1 MIRLGSRSHL
11 RSTLTIVHATAL
23 TPMSRIFTG
32 LLSAVLAV
40 LLFLPSPALAASSA
54 ATRANDD
61 LKVSGNN
68 FSGQNLQEA
77 EFAEARLSGADFSKT
92 KLEGVVFN
100 SSNVSKANFQD
111 ANLSYGFAYL
121 TSFVEADFRNAI
133 LLESTFLQCSLRDAD
148 ITGADF
154 SGSIIDK
161 EQLLALCEVADGV
174 NPVTGVA
181 TRDSLECQ

>member
-1 MIRLGSRSHL
+1 
-11 RSTLTIVHATAL
+11 
-23 TPMSRIFTG
+23 MSQIFTG
-32 LLSAVLAV
+32 LLSAVLAF
-40 LLFLPSPALAASSA
+40 LLFLPSPVFAASSA

-61 LKVSGNN
+61 LKLSGND

-77 EFAEARLSGADFSKT
+77 EFAEARLSGANFSKT

-100 SSNVSKANFQD
+100 GSNLSKANFQD

-121 TSFVEADFRNAI
+121 TSFIEADFRNAI

-161 EQLLALCEVADGV
+161 EQLVALCKVADGV
-174 NPVTGVA
+174 NPVTGVS
-181 TRDSLECQ
+181 TRESLECR